1 MRGVHSILR
10 IERVTRI
17 SAGDS
22 VGAQLLENIQIPN
35 PSGIKAAQQS
45 GQSVEVVRFWNGA
58 SACQQRRFEEF
69 LGTLLKWKQVVAA
82 CEGLVISSRAASQSS
97 SAF

>member
-1 MRGVHSILR
+1 MHGVRSILR
-10 IERVTRI
+10 IEGVTRI

-69 LGTLLKWKQVVAA
+69 LGTLLQWKQVVQ
-82 CEGLVISSRAASQSS
+82 LVKDL
-97 SAF
+97 

>member
-1 MRGVHSILR
+1 MHGVRSILR
-10 IERVTRI
+10 IEGVTRI

-69 LGTLLKWKQVVAA
+69 LGTLLQWKQVVR
-82 CEGLVISSRAASQSS
+82 LVKDL
-97 SAF
+97 

>member
-1 MRGVHSILR
+1 MHGVRSILR
-10 IERVTRI
+10 IEGVTRI

-69 LGTLLKWKQVVAA
+69 LGTLLQWTQVVR
-82 CEGLVISSRAASQSS
+82 LVKDL
-97 SAF
+97 

>member
-1 MRGVHSILR
+1 
-10 IERVTRI
+10 
-17 SAGDS
+17 
-22 VGAQLLENIQIPN
+22 
-35 PSGIKAAQQS
+35 
-45 GQSVEVVRFWNGA
+45 VRFWNGA

-69 LGTLLKWKQVVAA
+69 LGTLLQWKQVVAA

>member
-1 MRGVHSILR
+1 MRGVHSILS

-69 LGTLLKWKQVVAA
+69 LGTLLQWKQVVR
-82 CEGLVISSRAASQSS
+82 LVKDL
-97 SAF
+97 

>member
-1 MRGVHSILR
+1 MHGVRNILR

-69 LGTLLKWKQVVAA
+69 LGTLLQWKQVVR
-82 CEGLVISSRAASQSS
+82 LVKDL
-97 SAF
+97 